1 MTKIGSIRT
10 REDAYF
16 MKLLIFDEK
25 NGISQDLREVVGVL
39 PQRKLSQT
47 AESEDYSMNDN
58 INRQVLHSL
67 LIRDFSRLCPMSSL
81 NCSVHSMLPRS
92 N

>member
-10 REDAYF
+10 REYACF

-39 PQRKLSQT
+39 SQRKLSQT
-47 AESEDYSMNDN
+47 AESEDYSTNDN
-58 INRQVLHSL
+58 INRQVLHSYL
-67 LIRDFSRLCPMSSL
+67 LGIFHDCVP
-81 NCSVHSMLPRS
+81 
-92 N
+92 

>member
-10 REDAYF
+10 RVYVFF

-39 PQRKLSQT
+39 PQRKLSQ
-47 AESEDYSMNDN
+47 S
-58 INRQVLHSL
+58 
-67 LIRDFSRLCPMSSL
+67 
-81 NCSVHSMLPRS
+81 
-92 N
+92 